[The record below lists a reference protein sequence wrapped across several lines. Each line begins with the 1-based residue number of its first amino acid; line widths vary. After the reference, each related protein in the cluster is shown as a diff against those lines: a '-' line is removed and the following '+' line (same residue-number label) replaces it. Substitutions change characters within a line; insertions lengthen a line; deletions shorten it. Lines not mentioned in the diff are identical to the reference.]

1 MKTLKVILKIAFKIV
16 SFCLIALFALT
27 IFNYLEQS
35 ENLFVFLVRSKFLNT
50 IFLFLITIF
59 LAIIAIL
66 QIMNHK
72 KK

>member
-1 MKTLKVILKIAFKIV
+1 MKIINKILKIAFKIV
-16 SFCLIALFALT
+16 AFCIIVLLILAIT
-27 IFNYLEQS
+27 QYLEQS
-35 ENLFVFLVRSKFLNT
+35 DNLFVFLVRSKYLNT